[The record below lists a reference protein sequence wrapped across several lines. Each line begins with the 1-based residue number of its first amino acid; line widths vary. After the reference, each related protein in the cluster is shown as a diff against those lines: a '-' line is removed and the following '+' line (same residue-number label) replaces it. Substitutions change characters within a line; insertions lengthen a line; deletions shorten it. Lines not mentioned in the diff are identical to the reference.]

1 MIREVVKISLNEVTP
16 QIFVEGN
23 LVIPDN
29 PIGLVIFAHGS
40 GSSKKS
46 ARNQLVAQ
54 KLNENAIGT
63 LLFDLLT
70 KEEQESD
77 KMLENIMSKV
87 PGCKFNKFN
96 ITLLTNRLSIATKW
110 IIQFVKGSKLKL
122 AFFASSTGAVAAL
135 ACATKFDINSIIIR
149 SGRTDLIN
157 TDLSHLTSSCLFIVG
172 AKEKTLIKINKNTIK
187 QLKNSSE
194 IELSIVPNASHLFEE
209 EGAMETVTNL
219 STQWLKRH
227 FRPVISTLS

>member
-1 MIREVVKISLNEVTP
+1 MIRQVVKIALNESTP

-46 ARNQLVAQ
+46 DRNQLVAQ
-54 KLNENAIGT
+54 KLNENGIGT

-70 KEEQESD
+70 KDEQESD
-77 KMLENIMSKV
+77 KRLENIMSKV

-110 IIQFVKGSKLKL
+110 IINFCKDSKLKL
-122 AFFASSTGAVAAL
+122 SFFASSTGAVAAL
-135 ACATKFDINSIIIR
+135 ACTTKFDINSIIIR
-149 SGRTDLIN
+149 SGRTDLIK

-187 QLKNSSE
+187 QLKNSADK
-194 IELSIVPNASHLFEE
+194 ELSIVPNASHMFEE

-227 FRPVISTLS
+227 FGPVINTLS